1 MGRWVAAQRDQVFLM
16 PPDMREWLPAD
27 HLVWFL
33 LEVVEQLDL
42 SGFERSYRAD
52 GHGRPAYDPAVMVAL
67 LLYAY
72 CSGVRSSRQVE
83 RRCMEDVAFRVLAGG
98 LRPDHVTIAR
108 FRVRHSVALAGLLVE
123 SLRLCAQAG
132 LVRLGVVA
140 LDGTKMA
147 ANASPDRNRTL
158 DAIGRQVEAILAEA
172 AALDAAEDAENNGA
186 GPVDGQR
193 VPAGLAD
200 PVKRRKQLAAA
211 RERLEAAKKRL
222 EEAAAA
228 RQTAFEARTAKLN
241 AARAAKG
248 QPPRVYRPRK
258 RDEAPQPEATTNLTD
273 SDSKMLI
280 GRRGRVQGYNAQLV
294 TTAEQ
299 IVVAAQVSNAANDV
313 DQLVPMVAATRD
325 TLTSAGIQGPV
336 ESLVADAGYWKA
348 ANVDGSTP
356 GLPEL
361 YIPVAKHGRRG
372 RPRKDGKESASRTT
386 PLVEAMTTKL
396 GTPQGQRM
404 LRIRRTTVEPLFGQ
418 TKHTRG
424 ITAFSRRGV
433 TAAEQEWQLIA
444 ATSNLLKLHRSHLA
458 PA

>member
-1 MGRWVAAQRDQVFLM
+1 M
-16 PPDMREWLPAD
+16 PPDMRDWLPAD
-27 HLVWFL
+27 HLAWFL

-42 SGFERSYRAD
+42 LAFERSYRAD

-72 CSGVRSSRQVE
+72 CSGIRSSRQIE
-83 RRCMEDVAFRVLAGG
+83 RRCVEDVAFRVLAGG

-108 FRVRHSVALAGLLVE
+108 FRVRHSAALAELLVQ

-132 LVRLGVVA
+132 LVRVGVVA

-147 ANASPDRNRTL
+147 ANASADRNRTV
-158 DAIGRQVEAILAEA
+158 DAIGRQVQAILAEA
-172 AALDAAEDAENNGA
+172 AALDAAEDTENNGS

-200 PVKRRKQLAAA
+200 PAKRRKQLAAA
-211 RERLEAAKKRL
+211 RERLEAARTRL
-222 EEAAAA
+222 QEAAAG
-228 RQTAFEARTAKLN
+228 RQAAFEARSAKLN

-248 QPPRVYRPRK
+248 QPPRAYRPRK
-258 RDEAPQPEATTNLTD
+258 RDEAPQPDATTNLTD
-273 SDSKMLI
+273 PDSKMLI
-280 GRRGRVQGYNAQLV
+280 GRRGRVQGYNAQMA

-313 DQLVPMVAATRD
+313 DQLIPMVTAARD
-325 TLTSAGIQGPV
+325 TLTAAGIHDPV

-348 ANVDGSTP
+348 ANVDSSTV

-372 RPRKDGKESASRTT
+372 KPRKDGKGSAARTT
-386 PLVEAMTTKL
+386 PLVEAMMTKL

-404 LRIRRTTVEPLFGQ
+404 LLIRRTTVEPLFGQ

-424 ITAFSRRGV
+424 ITTFARRGV

-444 ATSNLLKLHRSHLA
+444 ATSNLLKLHRSRPA